1 MALEHYGG
9 ARIHSDL
16 TTSGYR
22 GVKASWSFLWTRHDP
37 SWLPQEASLQR
48 RPIVSCPALAGPDR
62 DGLDPGGRAS
72 EPLCCFT
79 RFHATVDSHHCLSR
93 VREPP
98 FCRSQK
104 PIHAPREP
112 QRLDAKTIRRLI
124 MKTILSALIA
134 LSVLGSVAVPASAA
148 WDTKKFWEDRAESQ
162 GGGG

>member
-1 MALEHYGG
+1 LLGQIGTVSIQAGEP
-9 ARIHSDL
+9 
-16 TTSGYR
+16 
-22 GVKASWSFLWTRHDP
+22 V
-37 SWLPQEASLQR
+37 SLCV
-48 RPIVSCPALAGPDR
+48 VSR
-62 DGLDPGGRAS
+62 
-72 EPLCCFT
+72 T
-79 RFHATVDSHHCLSR
+79 FHATVDSHHCLSR